1 LSRDK
6 SSSKNPGTNSSVPG
20 QSHCLIVKKEKNA
33 KNAKIVQKKKKKYS
47 FFPSVPWLSWDIPR
61 PDGTDYQNPLTASP
75 VAKCQITVLGPWP
88 VLWQDF
94 ELVLLSL
101 CPGTMKGLLSYG
113 HFFQGQ

>member
-33 KNAKIVQKKKKKYS
+33 KNAKIVQRKNNYS
-47 FFPSVPWLSWDIPR
+47 FFPSVPWLSWDILR

>member
-1 LSRDK
+1 MQKMQKLS
-6 SSSKNPGTNSSVPG
+6 
-20 QSHCLIVKKEKNA
+20 KKR
-33 KNAKIVQKKKKKYS
+33 KKKYS